1 MNLLLDTT
9 IQIDRITGSKE
20 RKKAIQD
27 VLQGHRLFCSTYV
40 KGEFY
45 SNIVNDLLTLF
56 GLFLLD
62 KDIGETGKRISE
74 RIFGRSQRRVAKL
87 YANILEMCGYDVDEI
102 EDTFYLYI
110 DLIQDEFMADIE
122 KLLDTTK
129 CARAKQQVILEDK
142 VPYLSRI
149 SCTKAK
155 EICGICPFWER
166 SGAQIRQILE
176 EEDIDGKVIKILK
189 KAQNDTDQ
197 YRGRNCMILGDTI
210 ITIEACQNDEK
221 LCVCSSNKKDFQPIC
236 NAVGVVLEVPDYTW
250 RNFK

>member
-56 GLFLLD
+56 GLILLD
-62 KDIGETGKRISE
+62 
-74 RIFGRSQRRVAKL
+74 
-87 YANILEMCGYDVDEI
+87 
-102 EDTFYLYI
+102 
-110 DLIQDEFMADIE
+110 DEFMADIE

-221 LCVCSSNKKDFQPIC
+221 LCEQDFGSRKQPDRRRNIC
-236 NAVGVVLEVPDYTW
+236 GSGCF
-250 RNFK
+250 NFHS

>member
-56 GLFLLD
+56 GLILLD
-62 KDIGETGKRISE
+62 
-74 RIFGRSQRRVAKL
+74 
-87 YANILEMCGYDVDEI
+87 
-102 EDTFYLYI
+102 
-110 DLIQDEFMADIE
+110 DEFMADIE

-210 ITIEACQNDEK
+210 NRK
-221 LCVCSSNKKDFQPIC
+221 S
-236 NAVGVVLEVPDYTW
+236 VV
-250 RNFK
+250 